1 MKALIKIVDPD
12 KVEMSLTLT
21 MTLGAWEVL
30 RNQVEGKWPGWQF
43 KALVNDM
50 IEKAQKQFTSQD
62 EIEK

>member
-21 MTLGAWEVL
+21 MTLGAWEIL
-30 RNQVEGKWPGWQF
+30 QNQVEGKWPGWQV
-43 KALVNDM
+43 KAVIDDM
-50 IEKAQKQFTSQD
+50 IAKAQKQFTSQD

>member
-21 MTLGAWEVL
+21 MTLGAWEKL
-30 RNQVEGKWPGWQF
+30 QNQVEGKWPGWQV
-43 KALVNDM
+43 KAVIDDM
-50 IEKAQKQFTSQD
+50 IAKAQKQFTSQD

>member
-12 KVEMSLTLT
+12 SVKMSLTLT
-21 MTLGAWEVL
+21 MTLGAWEEL
-30 RNQVEGKWPGWQF
+30 QNQVEGKWPGWQF